1 MVGGVMKMLQGPIM
15 DVVGRITQSVNN
27 LQEVHGQFGNFASTL
42 GGAWIGADAD
52 AFVHEV
58 QSRLIP
64 EIMDLIAA
72 IGGMPG
78 GLNQAMDIMHSA
90 DSKAGSLAAGL
101 GDTFGAIY

>member
-27 LQEVHGQFGNFASTL
+27 LQEVHGQFGNFASAL

-52 AFVHEV
+52 AFVREV
-58 QSRLIP
+58 QTRLIP

-90 DSKAGSLAAGL
+90 DSKAAGL
-101 GDTFGAIY
+101 ASGLGSTFGSIY